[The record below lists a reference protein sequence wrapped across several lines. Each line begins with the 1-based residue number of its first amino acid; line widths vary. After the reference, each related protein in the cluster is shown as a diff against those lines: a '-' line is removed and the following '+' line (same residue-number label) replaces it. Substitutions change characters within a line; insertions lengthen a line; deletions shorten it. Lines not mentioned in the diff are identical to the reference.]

1 MSKSKEFDVSLKTLV
16 DGHIA
21 EWVAF
26 LAARAGLP
34 PGPAR
39 PIDTDL
45 SASLHADRLIRV
57 DAPKPFA
64 LHLEFQS
71 SSELG
76 LPARMLCYNVL
87 AERANKVPVL
97 SVLILVRPGAAASDQ
112 TGVWE
117 VSAGDGPPHLT
128 FRYAVVRVWQEA
140 MDTFLNAGPGLAPL
154 AVLTDEAAGNL
165 EAAFRRFDQR
175 LKQPDVPANVAEAV
189 SGLTLVL
196 SGMRYDEDMIRAIY
210 GRLDMTLEDSTTY
223 QWILKK
229 GRAEGRAE
237 EARNLVLRA
246 GTRKFGAPP
255 TAAVAALDSVAD
267 RERLERMLLAAFDAA
282 GWDDLL
288 ATP

>member
-1 MSKSKEFDVSLKTLV
+1 MGGVP
-16 DGHIA
+16 
-21 EWVAF
+21 
-26 LAARAGLP
+26 RRP
-34 PGPAR
+34 RRPPAR

-57 DAPKPFA
+57 DAPTPFA

-87 AERANKVPVL
+87 AGRTNQVPVL
-97 SVLILVRPGAAASDQ
+97 SVLILVRPSAAASDQ

-140 MDTFLNAGPGLAPL
+140 VDTFLNAGLGLAPL

-175 LKQPDVPANVAEAV
+175 LKQPDVPGNVAEVV
-189 SGLTLVL
+189 SGLALVL
-196 SGMRYDEDMIRAIY
+196 SGMRYDEDLIRAIY

-229 GRAEGRAE
+229 GQAEGRAE
-237 EARNLVLRA
+237 GEIKEARNLVRKA
-246 GTRKFGAPP
+246 GTHKFGAPP
-255 TAAVAALDSVAD
+255 PATVAALDSVAD

-282 GWDDLL
+282 GWDGLL